1 MSVCSINRPT
11 QRPRMKFGVFM
22 PPMHPTREDPTLS
35 IERDMQLIGWL
46 DTLGFHE
53 AWIGEH
59 HSGGWEI
66 HGSPEL
72 FIASVAQRTANIR
85 LGTGVVSTPYH
96 HPYMVAE
103 RISQLDHL
111 TRGRIMCGM
120 GPGSLPSDAYML
132 GVDVAR
138 VRDMLDESIEPIM
151 RLLAGETVT
160 CETDWFKMREARL
173 HLLPYNENGVELA
186 VASQVSPTGSRM
198 AGKFNMG
205 LLSLGA
211 TSVAGFN
218 ALASNW
224 KIAEETAA
232 EHGHTLDRSRWRCVG
247 PMHIAETRAQAMAE
261 VKWGFYKWLDYYQHV
276 ATLPLAPEGVDPLQ
290 SMIDS
295 GFAVIGTPDDAVE
308 QIERIIETSGG
319 FGTFLNLVG
328 NWADFE
334 PTKRSYELIA
344 RYVIPAINVVNRNR
358 IESEQFLRDN
368 HDKFQGQM
376 KAAVGAKIEE
386 YTARKGSAN
395 IAPAFESAFASK
407 KMTGEQ

>member
-1 MSVCSINRPT
+1 MGDLATTAASP
-11 QRPRMKFGVFM
+11 RPRLKFGIFM
-22 PPMHPTREDPTLS
+22 PPMHPTGEDPTLS
-35 IERDMQLIGWL
+35 FERDMQLIEWL
-46 DTLGFHE
+46 DMLGYHE
-53 AWIGEH
+53 AWVGEH

-72 FIASVAQRTANIR
+72 FIACVAQRTKNIR

-138 VRDMLDESIEPIM
+138 VRDMLDESIEPIL
-151 RLLAGETVT
+151 RLLAGETVS
-160 CETDWFKMREARL
+160 CETTWFKMREARL
-173 HLLPYNENGVELA
+173 HLLPYNEHGVEMA
-186 VASQVSPTGSRM
+186 VASQVSPTGALM
-198 AGKFNMG
+198 AGKFDMG

-218 ALASNW
+218 ALAANW
-224 KIAEETAA
+224 KIAEETAS
-232 EHGHTLDRSRWRCVG
+232 EHGHKLDRSRWRCVG
-247 PMHIAETRAQAMAE
+247 PMHIAETREQAMKE
-261 VKWGFYKWLDYYQHV
+261 VQWGFYRWLDYYQHV
-276 ATLPLAPEGVDPLQ
+276 ATLPLAPEGMDPLQ
-290 SMIDS
+290 AMIDS
-295 GFAVIGTPDDAVE
+295 GFAVIGTPDDAIE

-344 RYVIPAINVVNRNR
+344 RYVVPAINGVNRNR

-368 HDKFQGQM
+368 HDKFQAQM

-386 YTARKGSAN
+386 YTAQKGHAN
-395 IAPAFESAFASK
+395 VAPAFESLFSAE
-407 KMTGEQ
+407 MTGE